1 MALKIADIK
10 PGFVTKEC
18 ALCGELFTV
27 DDFIGARQKYCGKE
41 CAKKAKKRLDR
52 AYNKRTPWEIEQ
64 TEKLKKSLQDK
75 PPISPEKVME
85 DIRNPKRK
93 NEDARDYLAEDAI
106 AARAAGMSYGQYTSQ
121 RYAPRLFKNS

>member
-10 PGFVTKEC
+10 SNTVTKKC
-18 ALCGELFTV
+18 ALCGEPFTV
-27 DDFIGARQKYCGKE
+27 DAFIGARQKYCGKE
-41 CAKKAKKRLDR
+41 CAKKAKKKLDR
-52 AYNKRTPWEIEQ
+52 SYDKRTPWEIEQ
-64 TEKLKKSLQDK
+64 TKKLKESLRDK

-85 DIRNPKRK
+85 PFRKAKDK
-93 NEDARDYLAEDAI
+93 NEDVRDYLAEDAV